1 MFVRFRFGSMFSSSR
16 AKSRFTSSRLKSRFT
31 SRFAAPA
38 ALLALAAI
46 TPAARAQNRS
56 TPLAMTLRP
65 AAVLQVS
72 NLNGATAASGQA
84 ITATPGGA
92 SMITLSYRASQSGG
106 AALTVA
112 AMPTAASQAGILL
125 SLSGPAPELGAFTA
139 SQQYVSPATGAVVL
153 WRGGPEAHGLGQSFL
168 IRYSAPAN
176 QAQNQAPSQSVT
188 LTYTLAVS

>member
-1 MFVRFRFGSMFSSSR
+1 MFVRFRFRSLFI
-16 AKSRFTSSRLKSRFT
+16 SSRLKSRCASSRFT
-31 SRFAAPA
+31 WRFAAPA

-65 AAVLQVS
+65 AAVLQVA
-72 NLNGATAASGQA
+72 NWNGATAASGQA

-92 SMITLSYRASQSGG
+92 SIVTLSYRASQFGG

-112 AMPTAASQAGILL
+112 ANPTAASQAGILL
-125 SLSGPAPELGAFTA
+125 SLSGPAPQLGAFTA

-176 QAQNQAPSQSVT
+176 QAPAQAPSQSVT